1 MNPTVISAL
10 TGTVIAAVSL
20 LLATRQWYL
29 HRGDETRKQR
39 DERETAATQAAAQR
53 EESRIER
60 LDKQTWEYVEGLRVE
75 MTRLAARVETLES
88 RLQAEQAITAQL
100 RADLAVAN
108 GTIRDITAQN
118 QRQGVELTRLRSQI
132 TALQGK
138 GYRGPLSD
146 DDGGEVG
153 R

>member
-20 LLATRQWYL
+20 LLTARQWYL
-29 HRGDETRKQR
+29 HRGDETKKQR
-39 DERETAATQAAAQR
+39 DERETQVMQAAAQR

-75 MTRLAARVETLES
+75 MTRLAARVEMLES

-138 GYRGPLSD
+138 GYRGPVD
-146 DDGGEVG
+146 DDDEEG

>member
-20 LLATRQWYL
+20 LLTARQWYL
-29 HRGDETRKQR
+29 HRGDETKKQR
-39 DERETAATQAAAQR
+39 DERETQATQAAAQR
-53 EESRIER
+53 EESRIDR

-75 MTRLAARVETLES
+75 MTRLAARVEMLES

-138 GYRGPLSD
+138 GYRGSLSND
-146 DDGGEVG
+146 DEEG

>member
-1 MNPTVISAL
+1 
-10 TGTVIAAVSL
+10 
-20 LLATRQWYL
+20 
-29 HRGDETRKQR
+29 
-39 DERETAATQAAAQR
+39 
-53 EESRIER
+53 
-60 LDKQTWEYVEGLRVE
+60 VE
-75 MTRLAARVETLES
+75 MTRLAARVEMLES

-138 GYRGPLSD
+138 GYRGPVDD
-146 DDGGEVG
+146 DDGGREA
-153 R
+153 

>member
-1 MNPTVISAL
+1 
-10 TGTVIAAVSL
+10 
-20 LLATRQWYL
+20 
-29 HRGDETRKQR
+29 
-39 DERETAATQAAAQR
+39 
-53 EESRIER
+53 
-60 LDKQTWEYVEGLRVE
+60 VE
-75 MTRLAARVETLES
+75 MTRLAARVEMLES

-138 GYRGPLSD
+138 GYRGPVD
-146 DDGGEVG
+146 DDDEEG